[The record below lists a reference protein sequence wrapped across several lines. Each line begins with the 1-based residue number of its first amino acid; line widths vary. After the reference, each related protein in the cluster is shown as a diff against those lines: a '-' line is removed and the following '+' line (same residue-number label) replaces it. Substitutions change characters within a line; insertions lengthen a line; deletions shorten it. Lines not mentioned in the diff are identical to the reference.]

1 MVTDET
7 IAVEGSCHAGGDD
20 RNPLSLTSRQST
32 RKEYVRHRMY
42 VAEVQEDPDASKVLY
57 DGKNNAGVETGEAE
71 AKGLL
76 QKAI

>member
-1 MVTDET
+1 M
-7 IAVEGSCHAGGDD
+7 
-20 RNPLSLTSRQST
+20 
-32 RKEYVRHRMY
+32 
-42 VAEVQEDPDASKVLY
+42 AEVQEDPDASKVLY